1 MPDAIRYKVA
11 RESPVYAGLFLVRSL
26 PARCR
31 QVYSHITDF
40 ADKDF
45 LDGYDLKKPSGAAL
59 RAAIDA
65 VRKESASITDLEIDP
80 DPIAQRLIE
89 LNSEL
94 DKRG

>member
-31 QVYSHITDF
+31 QAYSHITDF

-65 VRKESASITDLEIDP
+65 VRKEGASITDLEIDL